1 MKKLITLAV
10 CSLLA
15 MNISAKE
22 KQSDATGWI
31 VGGGIGLVSISVDPE
46 ASLGW
51 DNFSET
57 ASIYSVFGG
66 YNFTPW
72 FGIEFDLSQ
81 SEEFTDKNT
90 RQDADILGTSF
101 TPKVTYAVNNQFSV
115 YLKAGA
121 QYLAYEQQGAVSDRA
136 YYYDYDYEYD
146 ETWNGIG
153 PVFGFG
159 AQYSPIGGLRLRLD
173 YKYSKQTLDTSTT
186 SIFNY
191 RDDEMNIT
199 YSRLLL
205 TAHYQF

>member
-1 MKKLITLAV
+1 MKKLIMLAV

-15 MNISAKE
+15 MNVSAKE
-22 KQSDATGWI
+22 KQSDTTGWI
-31 VGGGIGLVSISVDPE
+31 VGGGIGLVSISIDPE
-46 ASLGW
+46 GRRGL

-81 SEEFTDKNT
+81 SEKITDKNE

-101 TPKVTYAVNNQFSV
+101 TPKVTYAVNDKFNV

-121 QYLAYEQQGAVSDRA
+121 QYLAYEQQIAVSNRT
-136 YYYDYDYEYD
+136 YYYYND

-159 AQYSPIGGLRLRLD
+159 AQYSPLGGLRFRLD

-186 SIFNY
+186 SIFDL
-191 RDDEMNIT
+191 RDDVMNVRF
-199 YSRLLL
+199 SRLLL